1 MVICCSAKRISVSVL
16 IHVEAFFFF
25 ITQVKYCSAK
35 GLSIVI
41 CSAKGISVSVLIHVE
56 VFLQGSRNYMDQR

>member
-16 IHVEAFFFF
+16 IHVEAFFF

-56 VFLQGSRNYMDQR
+56 VFLQGLRNYMDQR